1 MEINWKVR
9 LRSYPFWVAV
19 FALIG
24 FLLGQWGLWN
34 IGDYQTFVELILV
47 VLVTGGIIA
56 DPTTE
61 GVNDSKQALKY
72 NKPRREVE

>member
-9 LRSYPFWVAV
+9 LQSYPFWVAL
-19 FALIG
+19 FALVG
-24 FLLGQWGLWN
+24 FLLGQFGLWN
-34 IGDYQTFVELILV
+34 IGDYQTFVELLLV

-61 GVNDSKQALKY
+61 GVNDSKQAMNY
-72 NKPRREVE
+72 NKPRKEVE

>member
-1 MEINWKVR
+1 MKINWKVR
-9 LRSYPFWVAV
+9 LQSYPFWVAL

-24 FLLGQWGLWN
+24 FLLGQFELWN
-34 IGDYQTFVELILV
+34 IGDYQTSVELLLV

-61 GVNDSKQALKY
+61 GVNDSKQAMNY
-72 NKPRREVE
+72 TKPRKEVE